1 MALQFYC
8 YHRLYQTASSMLFGD
23 VVKEDGVYALAANA
37 QHLGT
42 ECRLKKVIPMAGR
55 TELFREM
62 GDFRR
67 AGKIEGLSIDPTNDR
82 PRGAQQ
88 PQKPNTAR
96 HAHRPFHRRR
106 LHRRSSRT
114 LRLRKNKVTLQG
126 SEPLPLHA
134 VCNQS

>member
-23 VVKEDGVYALAANA
+23 VLKEDGVYALAANA

-67 AGKIEGLSIDPTNDR
+67 AGKIEGLSIDPANDDLVVLNNR
-82 PRGAQQ
+82 RNQILLGMPIG
-88 PQKPNTAR
+88 
-96 HAHRPFHRRR
+96 PFTEEGYTGEVHE
-106 LHRRSSRT
+106 LYVYE
-114 LRLRKNKVTLQG
+114 KIK
-126 SEPLPLHA
+126 
-134 VCNQS
+134 

>member
-8 YHRLYQTASSMLFGD
+8 YHRLYQTASSMLFSD

-37 QHLGT
+37 QRLGT

-67 AGKIEGLSIDPTNDR
+67 AGKIEGLSIDPTNDDLVVLNNR
-82 PRGAQQ
+82 RNQILLGMPIG
-88 PQKPNTAR
+88 
-96 HAHRPFHRRR
+96 PFTEEGYTGEVHE
-106 LHRRSSRT
+106 LHVYE
-114 LRLRKNKVTLQG
+114 KIK
-126 SEPLPLHA
+126 
-134 VCNQS
+134 